1 MNTKEFMRLYKY
13 IIYKIIIKFSIF
25 TIITVPI
32 YYSIVDNEQSNKLLI
47 TYPFSAYTSLLFFC
61 VDTNIF
67 IELPLMLLAINSFL
81 VWSIPDNRTSVIN
94 FLDLTCIF
102 WIIICYI
109 TCLNYTKTY
118 NAIFK
123 HRVRNENNKVFNH
136 VVCDENNEVFN
147 YVVCDENNK
156 VFNHVVCDE
165 NNEVFNENNEV
176 FNENNEVF
184 NKNNIKPSIYI
195 KGFFKRCLIMIRS
208 DETLLNINNISS
220 SDSES
225 IIHNPFI
232 EQNYTYFNYEYLL
245 IPIDI
250 CITMYIIIVLN
261 TSIKEQMINFIN
273 NNMNILVGTLIL
285 YGLLVVPTHY
295 NNKYFIIGYLIMIIG
310 LLLKI
315 LYLLN
320 IMNIDFATGLF
331 HICAVFS
338 CQLFSI
344 VINNQ
349 LVV

>member
-1 MNTKEFMRLYKY
+1 MRLYKY

-118 NAIFK
+118 NAIIK
-123 HRVRNENNKVFNH
+123 HRVRNENNEVFNHVVCNENNKVFNN

-147 YVVCDENNK
+147 NVVCDENNEVFNENNE

-165 NNEVFNENNEV
+165 NNEVFNENNDV
-176 FNENNEVF
+176 FNE
-184 NKNNIKPSIYI
+184 NNIKPSIYI

-225 IIHNPFI
+225 IIH
-232 EQNYTYFNYEYLL
+232 
-245 IPIDI
+245 
-250 CITMYIIIVLN
+250 
-261 TSIKEQMINFIN
+261 
-273 NNMNILVGTLIL
+273 IL
-285 YGLLVVPTHY
+285 
-295 NNKYFIIGYLIMIIG
+295 
-310 LLLKI
+310 
-315 LYLLN
+315 
-320 IMNIDFATGLF
+320 IMNIY
-331 HICAVFS
+331 
-338 CQLFSI
+338 
-344 VINNQ
+344 
-349 LVV
+349 

>member
-1 MNTKEFMRLYKY
+1 MNITEFMRLYKY
-13 IIYKIIIKFSIF
+13 NIYKIIIKFCIF

-32 YYSIVDNEQSNKLLI
+32 YYSIVDNVQSNKLLI

-102 WIIICYI
+102 WIMICYI

-118 NAIFK
+118 NTIFK
-123 HRVRNENNKVFNH
+123 HK
-136 VVCDENNEVFN
+136 
-147 YVVCDENNK
+147 Y
-156 VFNHVVCDE
+156 
-165 NNEVFNENNEV
+165 
-176 FNENNEVF
+176 F
-184 NKNNIKPSIYI
+184 NKPLIYI
-195 KGFFKRCLIMIRS
+195 KGLFKKCLIMIRS

-349 LVV
+349 